1 MNLNNV
7 ELLNFERDSFDQLIA
22 WANEPE
28 ILMQF
33 AGPDFVFPLTR
44 KQLEKSINEPL
55 RRSFAVRLN
64 STMQIIGHAE
74 IYLNNDNA
82 HLCRILI
89 GEESMR
95 GKGIGQQIVQEL
107 LRMSFQ
113 ELNCKNASLNVY
125 DWNTMAIN
133 CYTRAGFQVSDEPKN
148 SSEISGETWVSSK
161 MILNRERWESVRA
174 INGIL

>member
-1 MNLNNV
+1 MSLYNV
-7 ELLNFERDSFDQLIA
+7 ELVKFERDSFDQLIA
-22 WANEPE
+22 WASDPE

-44 KQLEKSINEPL
+44 EQLEKSINEPL

-74 IYLNNDNA
+74 IYINNDNA

-89 GEESMR
+89 GDETMR

-107 LRMSFQ
+107 LRISFH
-113 ELNCKNASLNVY
+113 ELNCKNATLNVY
-125 DWNTMAIN
+125 DWNKMAIN
-133 CYTRAGFQVSDEPKN
+133 CYTRAGFQVSNDPKN
-148 SSEISGETWVSSK
+148 SSKIAGETWISSK
-161 MILNRERWESVRA
+161 MFLDRESWESARA
-174 INGIL
+174 